1 MSRQLT
7 ALKVVAMCLGKA
19 RQDALCYIYEEYEVI
34 ILTKLWDML
43 LACVLLP
50 CIKYSLFHSY
60 ILIIF

>member
-34 ILTKLWDML
+34 IIYINKTLGYV
-43 LACVLLP
+43 ACM
-50 CIKYSLFHSY
+50 CIIALYQIQPIS
-60 ILIIF
+60 